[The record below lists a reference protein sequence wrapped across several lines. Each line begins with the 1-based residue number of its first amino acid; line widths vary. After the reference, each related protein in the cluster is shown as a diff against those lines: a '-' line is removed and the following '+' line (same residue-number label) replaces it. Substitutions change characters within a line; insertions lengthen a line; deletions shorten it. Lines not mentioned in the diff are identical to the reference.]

1 MFCIKCG
8 CRIPLK
14 ATKCPDC
21 GADLPVMEYCG
32 GFWTELNQNTQTG
45 AGFEERD
52 VREAETDIREE
63 NAGTSSDDTVETIP
77 ETGVPGDSTPA
88 QDRESGP
95 ERKTA
100 GRKRPVLAWAAAVLF
115 LLLAASVCFN
125 ILQKRQ
131 LTEKDETLQEAQ
143 SEQEA
148 LREENN
154 RLLGEYAS
162 LQVQY
167 TVRTMEK
174 EIRNAVRVIAGGM
187 FEKPGENDPEA
198 EDSGTAETGGTDTQE
213 AGPEMNGT
221 DTQEAGPEM
230 SGSDTEE
237 PSEEQPNVEEPPADM
252 EPEKPEGEE
261 V

>member
-52 VREAETDIREE
+52 VPEAETDIKEE
-63 NAGTSSDDTVETIP
+63 NAGTSSGDTVETIP
-77 ETGVPGDSTPA
+77 EAGGPGDSMPA
-88 QDRESGP
+88 KNRESGP

-100 GRKRPVLAWAAAVLF
+100 GRKRPVLGWASAVLF

-131 LTEKDETLQEAQ
+131 LTAKNETLQEAQ

-174 EIRNAVRVIAGGM
+174 EIRNAVRVNAGGM
-187 FEKPGENDPEA
+187 FEIPGETDPEA

-213 AGPEMNGT
+213 AGPEMNGS

-237 PSEEQPNVEEPPADM
+237 PSEEQQDVEEPPADT